1 MDTNP
6 GLRDRRPRRLVRSS
20 LALALVGGLGPAAC
34 SDAVLPLVTTW
45 QASLQPVS
53 PAQRVSGQV
62 GVLSQPGRSE
72 TTIQITGADEG
83 VTYAWRILTGTCG
96 SQGDVVG
103 GRASYPQLHAGADGV
118 ATGETVLSRELNPEG
133 EYAAWTFRLVAGGA
147 EIDAAC
153 GVLRRSR

>member
-1 MDTNP
+1 MDP
-6 GLRDRRPRRLVRSS
+6 RSSLRDRRPKRVVRGV
-20 LALALVGGLGPAAC
+20 ALALGGGLCLAAC

-103 GRASYPQLHAGADGV
+103 GRASYPQLQAGADGL
-118 ATGETVLSRELNPEG
+118 AAGETTLSRELNPEG
-133 EYAAWTFRLVAGGA
+133 EYASWLFRLLAGGGETA
-147 EIDAAC
+147 AAC

>member
-1 MDTNP
+1 MDTRSL
-6 GLRDRRPRRLVRSS
+6 LRDRSPRCTVRGLS
-20 LALALVGGLGPAAC
+20 LALAGVLCLSAC
-34 SDAVLPLVTTW
+34 SDAVLPLLTAW
-45 QASLQPVS
+45 QAELKPVS
-53 PAQRVSGQV
+53 PVQRVTGQV
-62 GVLSQPGRSE
+62 AVLSQPGRSE

-103 GRASYPQLHAGADGV
+103 GRASYPQLLAGADGV

-133 EYAAWTFRLVAGGA
+133 EYAAWMFRLVAGGGETA
-147 EIDAAC
+147 AAC